1 MTNLFIFDK
10 MIVMKKAEYKN
21 SILSKKKIASTYLT
35 LLIETGNKFTVTD
48 IVNATGINRGTFYL
62 HFKNLEDVA
71 QYIENELAS
80 NFNEMEIDF
89 RMSDIDHLP
98 EVMIERLNEILSKDI
113 EYYRLII
120 TASDNG
126 NLMEKIKNSILKSIS
141 NNFKIMKY
149 VTNYEYFKMTVQ
161 YVVGGVVNVYTDW
174 LKGHINCKLND
185 LKNFLP
191 TLIRQGI
198 KGIIKQNASEYY

>member
-21 SILSKKKIASTYLT
+21 SILSKKKIAPTYLT

-62 HFKNLEDVA
+62 HFKNLDDVA
-71 QYIENELAS
+71 KYIEDELAS
-80 NFNEMEIDF
+80 NFKELEIDF
-89 RMSDIDHLP
+89 RMTDIDHFP
-98 EVMIERLNEILSKDI
+98 EVMIERLNELLSKDI
-113 EYYRLII
+113 DYYRLII
-120 TASDNG
+120 TATGNS

-149 VTNYEYFKMTVQ
+149 VTNYENFKMVVQ

-174 LKGHINCKLND
+174 FKGNINCMLDD
-185 LKNFLP
+185 LKKFLP
-191 TLIRQGI
+191 MLIRQGL
-198 KGIIKQNASEYY
+198 KGIIRSNAGEYY